1 LDTVLTVP
9 ETRLVE
15 MNRRYRI
22 LFKNGGF
29 ESDTSFIDDWLEL
42 TQPEL
47 IETPAE
53 GLSEQSITIAWEITG
68 QDTDKIKEFI
78 IERRYDGSFEEV
90 RRVSGDKR
98 KFTYD
103 NLDITKQPMFRVKS
117 LTSNYTPPKTYQY
130 ANDYSRVKTLN
141 TNSNEFVTT
150 QITSDKQYFSGLSE
164 DGITHEIW
172 DLDSGEKVYDYGSE
186 FGLISDFKI
195 SHDNQYIYYVIPEM
209 ASVFRAD
216 FPTGNNVTE
225 VIEDAEF
232 SNVFSELDAYPVRK
246 IDLSS
251 DGEYILGVGANYVK
265 RWSLD
270 SFDIDFTKSYD
281 SVDFFYNQHVDISND
296 NETFVIS
303 ASGAILLINTD
314 DGSIIRK
321 YDSADYVM
329 DIGFSP
335 QNNFI
340 LAKSGDDSFIYRPET
355 GDTYKRYTGLS
366 GIDFDPENENT
377 LVMGEVKYNY
387 PYPGRYF
394 EIYFYDLEKEKQL
407 GVLSDENFNQPGFF
421 ASYISYIDSDRLI
434 IGFSGEG
441 DGLEIWEKADSKQW
455 KMK

>member
-1 LDTVLTVP
+1 MTLEL
-9 ETRLVE
+9 
-15 MNRRYRI
+15 
-22 LFKNGGF
+22 
-29 ESDTSFIDDWLEL
+29 SFDPDDWLEL

-130 ANDYSRVKTLN
+130 VNDYSRVKTLN

-303 ASGAILLINTD
+303 ASGAILLLNTD

-366 GIDFDPENENT
+366 GIDFDPENDNT
-377 LVMGEVKYNY
+377 LVIGEVKSNY